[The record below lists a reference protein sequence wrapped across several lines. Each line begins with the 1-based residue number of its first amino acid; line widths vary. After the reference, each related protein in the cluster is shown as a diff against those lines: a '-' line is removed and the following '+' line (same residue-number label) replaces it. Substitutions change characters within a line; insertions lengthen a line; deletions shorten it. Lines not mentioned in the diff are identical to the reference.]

1 MLNHHSGMTEP
12 QRILLGPSAS
22 QALTDAGPSVFLV
35 IGRASWPED
44 PSRWVLHLVPVDSIK
59 TANDAV
65 SVARGEATVRRPKA
79 PKAGAL

>member
-1 MLNHHSGMTEP
+1 MTAP

-22 QALTDAGPSVFLV
+22 QALTDAGPNVFLV
-35 IGRASWPED
+35 IGRASYPED

-65 SVARGEATVRRPKA
+65 SVAKGEATARRPRTTKA
-79 PKAGAL
+79 RAV